1 MPKWT
6 EQTEIDLMLSLY
18 TAVQHIMEKD
28 LQMRVVAEMKQR
40 GYQDVNWD
48 MLRYGLL
55 LFFSRIFF
63 SSEDRPNRY

>member
-1 MPKWT
+1 
-6 EQTEIDLMLSLY
+6 MLSLY